1 MHIGLII
8 KKLIVE
14 KSGMPLVEFAN
25 KMGYSEPGMY
35 DIFKKDNK
43 KPTLRGCFFCL
54 MKLGKMTKPMH

>member
-14 KSGMPLVEFAN
+14 KSGIPLVEFAN

-35 DIFKKDNK
+35 DIFKKEDVNN
-43 KPTLRGCFFCL
+43 PL
-54 MKLGKMTKPMH
+54 